1 MECSY
6 VHRPDSALLYQSV
19 TYGAIE
25 APNRFVMAPLTRCRA
40 GAGFVPHE
48 LNAMYYAQRA
58 SAGLIVSEATQ
69 ISQQGMG
76 YPDTPGIYSDE
87 QVRGWQLVTDAV
99 HAAGGRIV
107 AQLWHVG
114 RVSHPDF
121 QPNGA
126 LPVAPSAIGYEGE
139 VRTPTGRKKRIAPR
153 ALETDEI
160 TGIVADYARA
170 AENAQRAGF
179 DGVEIHGANGYLIE
193 QFIRDGSNQRTDQY
207 GGSIEN
213 RTRFMREVVEA
224 VVDAWSADR
233 VGIRLSPNATYQG
246 MEDSDPKATFTHAVR
261 LLDRYGLAFV
271 HLIEAMDSDRTSG
284 VELTPMSHF
293 RANFNGPIIV
303 NGGFTRERAITAI
316 AEGWADAI
324 AFGRLYIANPDL
336 VDRFRRVDA
345 PLNPLV
351 EATLYGGGAEGY
363 TDYPFLDE
371 VAEPC
376 AAS

>member
-1 MECSY
+1 MERSS
-6 VHRPDSALLYQSV
+6 VHRSDPALLYQPV
-19 TYGAIE
+19 TFGAIE

-48 LNAMYYAQRA
+48 LNALYYAQRA

-76 YPDTPGIYSDE
+76 YPDTPGIYSDD
-87 QVRGWQLVTDAV
+87 QVRGWQLVADAV

-126 LPVAPSAIGYEGE
+126 LPVAPSAIGFGGE
-139 VRTPTGRKKRIAPR
+139 ARTPTGRKKRITPR

-160 TGIVADYARA
+160 AGIVADYARA
-170 AENAQRAGF
+170 AQNAKRAGF

-193 QFIRDGSNQRTDQY
+193 QFLRDGSNQRTDHY
-207 GGSIEN
+207 GGSVEN

-246 MEDSDPKATFTHAVR
+246 MDDTDPKATFTEAVR
-261 LLDRYGLAFV
+261 QLDRYRLAFL
-271 HLIEAMDSDRTSG
+271 HLIEAMDSDRTCG
-284 VELTPMSHF
+284 VELIPMSHF
-293 RANFNGPIIV
+293 RANFAGPIIV

-316 AEGWADAI
+316 CEGWADAI

-336 VDRFRRVDA
+336 VERFRRDGT
-345 PLNPLV
+345 PLNPLD

-363 TDYPFLDE
+363 TDYPTLDE
-371 VAEPC
+371 IAEPS
-376 AAS
+376 AAR

>member
-1 MECSY
+1 M
-6 VHRPDSALLYQSV
+6 HRSDPESLFQPV
-19 TYGAIE
+19 TFGAIE
-25 APNRFVMAPLTRCRA
+25 APNRLIMAPLTRCRA

-76 YPDTPGIYSDE
+76 YPDTPGIYSDD
-87 QVRGWQLVTDAV
+87 QVRGWRLVTEAV
-99 HAAGGRIV
+99 HRAGGRIV

-139 VRTPTGRKKRIAPR
+139 VRTPTGRKKRVTPR

-160 TGIVADYARA
+160 AGIVADYARA
-170 AENAQRAGF
+170 AQNAHRAGF

-193 QFIRDGSNQRTDQY
+193 QFLRDGSNLRTDEY

-246 MEDSDPKATFTHAVR
+246 MEDTDPRATFTHAVQQ
-261 LLDRYGLAFV
+261 LDRYRLAFL

-284 VELTPMSHF
+284 IKLIPMSHF
-293 RANFNGPIIV
+293 RANFAGPIIV
-303 NGGFTRERAITAI
+303 NGGFTRERAITAL

-336 VDRFRRVDA
+336 VDRFRRADA
-345 PLNPLV
+345 PLNPLN

-363 TDYPFLDE
+363 TDYPTLDE
-371 VAEPC
+371 IAEPST
-376 AAS
+376 AR